1 MNRNVSKVGN
11 WKTAILCLLA
21 ILLCAPGDAL
31 AVEEPIS
38 GLEYLAEQ
46 LEEPA
51 EAFMLW
57 GEDLDDY
64 YSAIPR
70 GISSYRSDTVFP
82 ERFDLREKGL
92 VTPVKN
98 QSPWGNCWSFSAI
111 AACESSILSMLG
123 MTAAE
128 YEAQNGEPID
138 LSERH
143 LLWFSSAPLPEID
156 EYPAGEYPFDEGQAG
171 EGFHLLEGV
180 EEPRM
185 ETGGDSII
193 VGSAFASGIGVVEER
208 LAPYRSNEG
217 TLSPDDDWSLPE
229 QMRFTQSYE
238 LKDAN
243 SLPTPAMRDRENRYV
258 YCDAGTWAIKNELM
272 KGRAVSIAY
281 MAEVFMPG
289 DDPDEPAYLH
299 ISGSDPAVYAHY
311 TYDQQVANHAVC
323 VVGWDDAFP
332 ASAFGDAHQ
341 PPADGAWIVRN
352 SWGADWGMDGYFYL
366 SYYDKSISD
375 VETYEFIQPDQAKNL
390 ECLEILQYDYMP
402 VRILSA
408 TLFEEPV
415 YAANIFPIDEDG
427 VLKYVSAM
435 TGDLNTE
442 VTVSVYRLREDA
454 ADPEDGV
461 LLGRATQRFQFSG
474 YHRVSLPDPLIL
486 RQGERIGIT
495 VLESVPIPDG
505 TGYALVNTSSPGEKA
520 PEELA
525 RRHTEGDV
533 SLSRYVV
540 GVVNPGESF
549 VKLPGEAW
557 IDWKDALSVIGNDGN
572 RIYVAYDNLP
582 IKGYLYPLEQAL
594 ND

>member
-1 MNRNVSKVGN
+1 MG
-11 WKTAILCLLA
+11 
-21 ILLCAPGDAL
+21 
-31 AVEEPIS
+31 
-38 GLEYLAEQ
+38 
-46 LEEPA
+46 
-51 EAFMLW
+51 
-57 GEDLDDY
+57 
-64 YSAIPR
+64 
-70 GISSYRSDTVFP
+70 
-82 ERFDLREKGL
+82 
-92 VTPVKN
+92 
-98 QSPWGNCWSFSAI
+98 
-111 AACESSILSMLG
+111 
-123 MTAAE
+123 
-128 YEAQNGEPID
+128 
-138 LSERH
+138 
-143 LLWFSSAPLPEID
+143 
-156 EYPAGEYPFDEGQAG
+156 
-171 EGFHLLEGV
+171 
-180 EEPRM
+180 
-185 ETGGDSII
+185 TGGDTII
-193 VGSAFASGIGVVEER
+193 ACSAFASGIGVVKER
-208 LAPYRSNEG
+208 IAPYRSNEG

-375 VETYEFIQPDQAKNL
+375 VETYAFIQPDQAKNL

-505 TGYALVNTSSPGEKA
+505 TRYALVNTSSPGEKA

>member
-1 MNRNVSKVGN
+1 M
-11 WKTAILCLLA
+11 LA

-111 AACESSILSMLG
+111 EACESSILSMLG

-143 LLWFSSAPLPEID
+143 LLWFSTAPLPEID
-156 EYPAGEYPFDEGQAG
+156 EYPAGEYPFDESQAG
-171 EGFHLLEGV
+171 EGFHLLEGI

-243 SLPTPAMRDRENRYV
+243 SLPTPAMRDQENRYV

-289 DDPDEPAYLH
+289 DDPDELAYLH

-341 PPADGAWIVRN
+341 PPAGGAWIVRN

-408 TLFEEPV
+408 TLFAEPV

-461 LLGRATQRFQFSG
+461 LLGRATQRFQFNG

-495 VLESVPIPDG
+495 MLESVPIPDG
-505 TGYALVNTSSPGEKA
+505 TRYALVNTSSPGEKA

-525 RRHTEGDV
+525 RRHPEGDV

-572 RIYVAYDNLP
+572 RVYVAYDNLP

>member
-111 AACESSILSMLG
+111 EACESSILSMLG

-143 LLWFSSAPLPEID
+143 LLWFSTAPLPEID

-289 DDPDEPAYLH
+289 DDPDELAYLH

-375 VETYEFIQPDQAKNL
+375 VETYAFIQPDQAKNL

-525 RRHTEGDV
+525 RRHPEGDV

-572 RIYVAYDNLP
+572 RVYVAYDNLP

>member
-1 MNRNVSKVGN
+1 MNRNVSKAGN
-11 WKTAILCLLA
+11 WKTAFLCLLA

-31 AVEEPIS
+31 ALEEPIS

-64 YSAIPR
+64 YSAIPL
-70 GISSYRSDTVFP
+70 GISSYHSDTVLP
-82 ERFDLREKGL
+82 EHFDLREKGL

-111 AACESSILSMLG
+111 EACESSILSMLG

-128 YEAQNGEPID
+128 YEAQNGKPID

-143 LLWFSSAPLPEID
+143 LLWFSTALLPEID
-156 EYPAGEYPFDEGQAG
+156 EYPAGEYPFDESQAG
-171 EGFHLLEGV
+171 EGFHLLEGI

-193 VGSAFASGIGVVEER
+193 VGSAFASGIGVVKER

-289 DDPDEPAYLH
+289 DDPDELAYLH
-299 ISGSDPAVYAHY
+299 ISGSDPAVCAHY
-311 TYDQQVANHAVC
+311 TYDQLVANHAVC

-442 VTVSVYRLREDA
+442 VTVSVYRLREDT

-461 LLGRATQRFQFSG
+461 LLGRATQRFQFGG

-505 TGYALVNTSSPGEKA
+505 TRYALVNTSSPGEKA

-525 RRHTEGDV
+525 RRHPEGDV

-572 RIYVAYDNLP
+572 RVYVAYDNLP